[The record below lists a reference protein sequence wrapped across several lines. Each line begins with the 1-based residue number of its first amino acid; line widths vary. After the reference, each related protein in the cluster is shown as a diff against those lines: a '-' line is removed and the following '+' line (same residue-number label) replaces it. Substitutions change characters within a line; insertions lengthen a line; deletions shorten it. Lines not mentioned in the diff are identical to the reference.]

1 MIRVTH
7 PHHPLYNQIVKVLR
21 KAGNPVYPEPC
32 YLIELPDGTRA
43 ELPLSW
49 AEATVAPSAPPEPA
63 GDLWAGI
70 PEYLTLAAVLHALC
84 SSAAEEEMDEN
95 RNQPTN
101 ERAPGAAGR
110 PGAGQP
116 APMGRPARKQS
127 PGADPGPGGPA
138 AARPGPASPAGGAP

>member
-21 KAGNPVYPEPC
+21 KAGNSAYPEPC

-49 AEATVAPSAPPEPA
+49 AEAAVAPSPPSEPA

-70 PEYLTLAAVLHALC
+70 PEYLTLVVRVLPLV
-84 SSAAEEEMDEN
+84 
-95 RNQPTN
+95 
-101 ERAPGAAGR
+101 
-110 PGAGQP
+110 
-116 APMGRPARKQS
+116 
-127 PGADPGPGGPA
+127 
-138 AARPGPASPAGGAP
+138 